1 MKNCLAVQYD
11 DRAKLGWPGRFADVA
26 SVAVNFYSTG
36 DEVLELAADNDIN
49 VLRRLNLMPFD
60 KNLEWD
66 MKTNLC
72 PRPGCINNKLP

>member
-36 DEVLELAADNDIN
+36 DEVLELAAG
-49 VLRRLNLMPFD
+49 RR
-60 KNLEWD
+60 K
-66 MKTNLC
+66 
-72 PRPGCINNKLP
+72 

>member
-36 DEVLELAADNDIN
+36 DEGFQVLTFCETWRWA
-49 VLRRLNLMPFD
+49 VLRR
-60 KNLEWD
+60 
-66 MKTNLC
+66 T
-72 PRPGCINNKLP
+72 